1 VGWLETGGIQWEAD
15 YRIAGDGFG
24 LPLRTG
30 AGMYTYTVT
39 GIIGEKASNYAFD
52 LTEPL
57 RGNLVI
63 ARRPIT
69 YEVGSGGRTYGE
81 TTLPAIELSN
91 VLSAEG
97 RDDVQVVVRLASD
110 KDPGLSFANDARVP
124 VGTYRI
130 TVIGL
135 EGADARNY
143 ELGAGTDGVLEISRK
158 TLNWS
163 VPSLT
168 TTYGALAEPQAVL
181 TGVLPGDDVRGV
193 VFVDLPGGGPLTAKT
208 DAGRYEMWIEGLE
221 GDDAGNYELASSG
234 SHGWLTIT
242 PKPLTLDTTP
252 IRFVYGDTAG
262 GRALGTYPL
271 PGLVGVLEG
280 DDVALK
286 ADHLRLVRTSGWAT
300 SDLDIPVGTYR
311 IRYNDA
317 LAAWDPLTGAASHNY
332 QLTRETIAA
341 LNLQLIV
348 QARPLRVVIEN
359 PVLEYGDYYVPTLRL
374 EGLLS
379 GDDVTV
385 DPAGLVVLTASGG
398 DILANR
404 RFTQGVGEFIV
415 RFPGLPAGASVG
427 NYELDPYAGTIKVE
441 PKTLRIGIDVIATFG
456 DDLAAQWYDVPQQ
469 YLVLPADQ
477 VRVRIA
483 RLENGSLRY
492 STGPAGTYA
501 GAVVMFMLDGPAA
514 AKYRLAAVEDQ
525 TPGTLVV
532 LKRPVT
538 LAVLDST
545 RRYGDPVAVP
555 VYISNGGVAGYDIQG
570 NVTFRVYQGA
580 GSQILTERTPVGTY
594 RIEVAE
600 LDAPNYTLASSGHA
614 GATIV
619 INPRPVRYITNDW
632 TVEYG
637 NDRGYLGEA
646 ALFADDILPGDSIKA
661 GPVVVYRRDAY
672 PVPYLDADA
681 RYPLAIE
688 SLEGT
693 HARNYVVEHVGSQQG
708 MLTVTPRIL
717 QISAQLLYNG
727 HALSGTRYTFGTL
740 EADYGPSDADER
752 AFSVRVQ
759 ELRGLLPGDD
769 ARYSVLLPD
778 LRWSSQGLL
787 AAGTYAWQV
796 VLEGRAA
803 RNYTIAGDRVVG
815 ALVIEPRPVTVT
827 FHNETLTYGDPLR
840 AGAIQPVL
848 NFGGYDA
855 LFAGANLALNSL
867 VISSP
872 DGFRYNVD
880 DLWADPV
887 SRIPAGTY
895 YVSLADASAPALV
908 GSDAANFV
916 LQGNVFG
923 RLEVA
928 PRPLYLTAPFRIEWV
943 YGSVIRP
950 RDLYGETVTS
960 DGRPGVLPGD
970 DVTVVFKEAW
980 GLDEHNLGQPL
991 EVEIGMGWPYL
1002 LNEVGRYGQ
1011 FRFDLDGDPRVVA
1024 NYVLIQ
1030 PDYTI
1035 TIVPRPLYVRFG
1047 STVYHDRGTWYYA
1060 HTYGDPRDV
1069 EPGPYGGV
1077 LPSDGAILVGLRNAD
1092 GHVAP
1097 INKARVGDYSQDDL
1111 VPIGE
1116 RAYNYQLVIPNARDP
1131 KDVVRVLPRTVTYSI
1146 AAVVGQYGNYLA
1158 CLDIY
1163 TCNGGRTLSGSWDH
1177 VWTPG
1182 LTTGAVTLHNVVPG
1196 DDVRPGAVIVVDLQ
1210 GRTGRLEDVPP
1221 PGIYL
1226 QVIGELLGEDAA
1238 NYRIAAEG
1246 NTPGLLEIHPQWVWW
1261 ETFDG
1266 VYMPETGIV
1275 SYHEVSGQLAK
1286 GLAARLVAGG
1296 RELSL
1301 IPLFGLYRVTD
1312 EPNLPLHEL
1321 ARIEERLL
1329 RKYPGMYYVVVE
1341 GFAGPDGGYYWPFP
1355 MTAYSLG
1362 SAALGMLVAFPD
1374 STLGLDFVG
1383 TVANPLAGAPITP
1396 ASQLQQAGATGSAAA
1411 EAGVMAVARGQVFA
1425 GYKKGQF
1432 AFVQGAQAGA
1442 GAQAGVSLGVSSDA
1456 GSADVG
1462 ATVYSPGVFAEEFAA
1477 NIGLDDGVFTFR
1489 VRAGFAIGLFGLSVE
1504 LGFSV
1509 NVDWFAE
1516 GVQAVGCALGAGGC
1530 PPSVEELARQ
1540 QVLHALT
1547 ISDPV
1552 ELYRYLMENPEW
1564 SILSEARDL
1573 PADVRRAYEA
1583 NRVFANEMWF
1593 LYRDLEAYARSQQEL
1608 HQRFFEEL
1616 LHDPAAAMETAQ
1628 SLMWDYILW
1637 GGYNA
1642 DLAQSIQSRMNALGV
1657 RPVVKGN
1664 QVVLEWV
1671 ELP

>member
-1 VGWLETGGIQWEAD
+1 
-15 YRIAGDGFG
+15 
-24 LPLRTG
+24 
-30 AGMYTYTVT
+30 M
-39 GIIGEKASNYAFD
+39 
-52 LTEPL
+52 
-57 RGNLVI
+57 
-63 ARRPIT
+63 
-69 YEVGSGGRTYGE
+69 
-81 TTLPAIELSN
+81 
-91 VLSAEG
+91 
-97 RDDVQVVVRLASD
+97 
-110 KDPGLSFANDARVP
+110 
-124 VGTYRI
+124 
-130 TVIGL
+130 
-135 EGADARNY
+135 
-143 ELGAGTDGVLEISRK
+143 
-158 TLNWS
+158 
-163 VPSLT
+163 
-168 TTYGALAEPQAVL
+168 
-181 TGVLPGDDVRGV
+181 
-193 VFVDLPGGGPLTAKT
+193 
-208 DAGRYEMWIEGLE
+208 
-221 GDDAGNYELASSG
+221 
-234 SHGWLTIT
+234 
-242 PKPLTLDTTP
+242 
-252 IRFVYGDTAG
+252 
-262 GRALGTYPL
+262 
-271 PGLVGVLEG
+271 
-280 DDVALK
+280 
-286 ADHLRLVRTSGWAT
+286 
-300 SDLDIPVGTYR
+300 
-311 IRYNDA
+311 
-317 LAAWDPLTGAASHNY
+317 
-332 QLTRETIAA
+332 
-341 LNLQLIV
+341 
-348 QARPLRVVIEN
+348 
-359 PVLEYGDYYVPTLRL
+359 
-374 EGLLS
+374 
-379 GDDVTV
+379 
-385 DPAGLVVLTASGG
+385 
-398 DILANR
+398 
-404 RFTQGVGEFIV
+404 
-415 RFPGLPAGASVG
+415 
-427 NYELDPYAGTIKVE
+427 
-441 PKTLRIGIDVIATFG
+441 
-456 DDLAAQWYDVPQQ
+456 
-469 YLVLPADQ
+469 
-477 VRVRIA
+477 
-483 RLENGSLRY
+483 
-492 STGPAGTYA
+492 
-501 GAVVMFMLDGPAA
+501 
-514 AKYRLAAVEDQ
+514 
-525 TPGTLVV
+525 
-532 LKRPVT
+532 
-538 LAVLDST
+538 
-545 RRYGDPVAVP
+545 
-555 VYISNGGVAGYDIQG
+555 
-570 NVTFRVYQGA
+570 
-580 GSQILTERTPVGTY
+580 
-594 RIEVAE
+594 
-600 LDAPNYTLASSGHA
+600 
-614 GATIV
+614 
-619 INPRPVRYITNDW
+619 
-632 TVEYG
+632 
-637 NDRGYLGEA
+637 
-646 ALFADDILPGDSIKA
+646 
-661 GPVVVYRRDAY
+661 
-672 PVPYLDADA
+672 
-681 RYPLAIE
+681 
-688 SLEGT
+688 
-693 HARNYVVEHVGSQQG
+693 
-708 MLTVTPRIL
+708 
-717 QISAQLLYNG
+717 
-727 HALSGTRYTFGTL
+727 
-740 EADYGPSDADER
+740 
-752 AFSVRVQ
+752 
-759 ELRGLLPGDD
+759 
-769 ARYSVLLPD
+769 
-778 LRWSSQGLL
+778 
-787 AAGTYAWQV
+787 
-796 VLEGRAA
+796 
-803 RNYTIAGDRVVG
+803 
-815 ALVIEPRPVTVT
+815 
-827 FHNETLTYGDPLR
+827 
-840 AGAIQPVL
+840 
-848 NFGGYDA
+848 
-855 LFAGANLALNSL
+855 
-867 VISSP
+867 
-872 DGFRYNVD
+872 
-880 DLWADPV
+880 
-887 SRIPAGTY
+887 
-895 YVSLADASAPALV
+895 
-908 GSDAANFV
+908 
-916 LQGNVFG
+916 
-923 RLEVA
+923 
-928 PRPLYLTAPFRIEWV
+928 
-943 YGSVIRP
+943 
-950 RDLYGETVTS
+950 TS

-1266 VYMPETGIV
+1266 VYMPETGTV

-1355 MTAYSLG
+1355 MTAYSPG

-1396 ASQLQQAGATGSAAA
+1396 ASQLQQAGATGTDENGALSGAGQAGAGSQTGGGLPGGRFGVGVDYEAALTAGLTSSGYASALAQYGVTGVTVRLEAGTAVVYQAGVGYVQAGASASAGTKASVGPTGVQGSASAQVGVSAGGGVEGSLGGGVTGSAAA